1 MMDAGDRVAVVGII
15 LVRGPARGE
24 GRYDWLME
32 VRPLQLE
39 DLDSLVEIDATI
51 ESKQYMHLTRDVEE
65 GEARGAWRFEERP
78 LAETLI
84 EPNRLDD
91 EHRFVY
97 RQVASGMDEGVA
109 LVLEG
114 EDPPLLAAAVMRPIP
129 DRRLLHLAD
138 LRVDYDHRR
147 QGFASAIL
155 FELINRARTGEL
167 RAIYAETAANN
178 LPAQSLLRKVGFEL
192 GGLDER
198 RHTNHDL
205 LKESATLLWY
215 LPLEA

>member
-1 MMDAGDRVAVVGII
+1 MQMRPM
-15 LVRGPARGE
+15 RPA
-24 GRYDWLME
+24 
-32 VRPLQLE
+32 
-39 DLDSLVEIDATI
+39 DLDALAEIDATI
-51 ESKQYMHLTRDVEE
+51 ESRQYLHLVREVEE

-84 EPNRLDD
+84 EPNRMDD
-91 EHRFVY
+91 DRRFLY
-97 RQVASGMDEGVA
+97 RQVVSGIEEGTA

-114 EDPPLLAAAVMRPIP
+114 EDPPLLAAAVTRPVP
-129 DRRLLHLAD
+129 DRRVLHLAD
-138 LRVDYDHRR
+138 LRVDYDFRR
-147 QGFASAIL
+147 QGFALAIL
-155 FELINRARTGEL
+155 YQLINEARQGEM
-167 RAIYAETAANN
+167 RAIYAETRANN

-215 LPLEA
+215 LPLEE